1 MVMNWTSLNSGDA
14 AIVAS
19 CRVTRS
25 ATATRLAL
33 RSLKISMPTA
43 GLPSIL
49 RVESSLEDALFR
61 QFQPADGHAEL
72 TDETPTPRDLSDGVQ
87 ALYRESLVD
96 LARVKQAVDGFLKA
110 GGGSD
115 LPKDLKSTRLNS
127 SH

>member
-1 MVMNWTSLNSGDA
+1 MTARPRRSTRACTLFPA
-14 AIVAS
+14 TPL
-19 CRVTRS
+19 CR
-25 ATATRLAL
+25 
-33 RSLKISMPTA
+33 
-43 GLPSIL
+43 
-49 RVESSLEDALFR
+49 SLEDALFR

-115 LPKDLKSTRLNS
+115 LPNADRKSTRLKS